1 VNLKPFTCTAIATVA
16 AAVTL
21 ALTACTGSPA
31 ASGAAS
37 TGISPAPGPYAR
49 NPDSGDCLLGANGAD
64 VEAGIAN
71 PTVSCSRWIQNLA
84 GIGLVW
90 YPISQM
96 AVPGSPG
103 SADQETMEQAC
114 DLTDGTQ
121 ELYVEDAGGQ
131 MYGDSICSQEE
142 QNGWTPE
149 ASPGPLAAQAQQEAR
164 QQAQQQA
171 SASAAARAQQEQAAL
186 SHDDQALDSDVSALD
201 NDLSTWSSDVATASS
216 DYKSLLSEPVCQ
228 PDGSSDQ
235 NTYDDAQNVYDDGQG
250 VYDDESALSNDI
262 SSVQNA
268 MSAVNSD
275 LAQIGGTQGGTTY
288 ANDLAAAQAAV
299 SKARAAVRADD
310 SSKIQS
316 EAEAVQAKVNDCT
329 G

>member
-1 VNLKPFTCTAIATVA
+1 M
-16 AAVTL
+16 
-21 ALTACTGSPA
+21 TACS
-31 ASGAAS
+31 
-37 TGISPAPGPYAR
+37 APTAPTSK
-49 NPDSGDCLLGANGAD
+49 P
-64 VEAGIAN
+64 GIAN
-71 PTVSCSRWIQNLA
+71 PTVSCNQWIRNLA
-84 GIGLVW
+84 GTGLVW

-96 AVPGSPG
+96 AVPGSSG
-103 SADQETMEQAC
+103 SADQETMGQAC

-149 ASPGPLAAQAQQEAR
+149 GSPGPLAAQAQQAAR

-171 SASAAARAQQEQAAL
+171 SASAAAQAQQDQAAL

-201 NDLSTWSSDVATASS
+201 NDLSTWSSDVATANS
-216 DYKSLLSEPVCQ
+216 DYQSLLSEPVCQ
-228 PDGSSDQ
+228 SDGSSDQ
-235 NTYDDAQNVYDDGQG
+235 NTYDDAQNVYDDAQS
-250 VYDDESALSNDI
+250 VYDDQSALSNDI
-262 SSVQNA
+262 SSVRAA

-288 ANDLAAAQAAV
+288 ANDLAAAQAAA
-299 SKARAAVRADD
+299 SKARAAVSADD